1 MGFVHVRFADHGL
14 GGGCRMRVAGETYL
28 RRSTEVNSLTS
39 CLRKR
44 YTIPFRPLP
53 SFPGRKWLG
62 RETKCQILTT
72 RNAGKRRLDCKT
84 IRPPLNQCGQKM
96 GGDAHG

>member
-28 RRSTEVNSLTS
+28 RKSTDVNSLTS

-44 YTIPFRPLP
+44 YNTIPAFAVVPWPKMARQ
-53 SFPGRKWLG
+53 G
-62 RETKCQILTT
+62 
-72 RNAGKRRLDCKT
+72 
-84 IRPPLNQCGQKM
+84 NQVSDQES
-96 GGDAHG
+96 DFDH